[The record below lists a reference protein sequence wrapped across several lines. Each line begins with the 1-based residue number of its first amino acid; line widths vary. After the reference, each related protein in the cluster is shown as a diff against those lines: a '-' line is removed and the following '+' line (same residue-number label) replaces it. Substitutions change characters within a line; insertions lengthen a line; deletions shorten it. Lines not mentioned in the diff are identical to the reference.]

1 MYELPSMLLTPN
13 PINRY
18 LINSPMIPQLKKDA
32 DGGITL
38 YIQNPSP
45 GKAKESNWLPAPK
58 GPFYVVLRV
67 YWPKEEILNGSWKV
81 PPIAKS
87 R

>member
-1 MYELPSMLLTPN
+1 MYELPSMLLTAN
-13 PINRY
+13 PLNRY
-18 LINSPMIPQLKKDA
+18 LINSPMLPQLKKDA

-38 YIQNPSP
+38 CIQNTSP
-45 GKAKESNWLPAPK
+45 GKNNEANWLPAPK

-81 PPIAKS
+81 PPIMRSK
-87 R
+87 